1 MSPLLPFHSIPSFL
15 PSFLPFKMTSF
26 LSTNNFIDTNIQCM
40 EYDEYA
46 DFLQFVI
53 DDDDDECYKVA
64 LNALEAQADKDAEF
78 NIITYKFQYSISDGC
93 EITISDVINAKGKTT
108 REVMK
113 LLAVSFTLNTA
124 ILGDTDPIYFHGINE
139 DGVCEIET

>member
-1 MSPLLPFHSIPSFL
+1 
-15 PSFLPFKMTSF
+15 
-26 LSTNNFIDTNIQCM
+26 M
-40 EYDEYA
+40 EYDDYV
-46 DFLQFVI
+46 DYLQYM
-53 DDDDDECYKVA
+53 DDDDDYYLRYKVA
-64 LNALEAQADKDAEF
+64 LNNLEAQADKDTGF
-78 NIITYKFQYSISDGC
+78 NVITYKFQYSITDGC
-93 EITISDVINAKGKTT
+93 EITISDVINTKGKTT

>member
-1 MSPLLPFHSIPSFL
+1 
-15 PSFLPFKMTSF
+15 MTSF
-26 LSTNNFIDTNIQCM
+26 LSTDNFIDTNIQCM
-40 EYDEYA
+40 EYDDYV
-46 DFLQFVI
+46 DYLQYM
-53 DDDDDECYKVA
+53 DDDDDDDYKVA
-64 LNALEAQADKDAEF
+64 LNDIQAQADKDAGF
-78 NIITYKFQYSISDGC
+78 NVITYKFQYSITDGC